1 MLFRR
6 FYQTAT
12 VGYAL
17 LSNIYYNATALKSK
31 AFDAKKFNACT
42 LLSLRNVLNVV
53 PDQII
58 YVVKYK
64 IPTDIRCPI

>member
-17 LSNIYYNATALKSK
+17 LSNIYYNATTLKSK
-31 AFDAKKFNACT
+31 AFDAKKFNARIFTFPAKRIKGCPRPDY
-42 LLSLRNVLNVV
+42 LR
-53 PDQII
+53 
-58 YVVKYK
+58 
-64 IPTDIRCPI
+64 C

>member
-17 LSNIYYNATALKSK
+17 LSNIYYNATTLKSK
-31 AFDAKKFNACT
+31 AFDAKKIQRSHFTFPAKRIKGCPRPDY
-42 LLSLRNVLNVV
+42 LR
-53 PDQII
+53 
-58 YVVKYK
+58 
-64 IPTDIRCPI
+64 C